1 MDLLDKDY
9 KKLKIQELPDKS
21 FSLPGVEEVMV
32 LDLDGFFDA
41 IRLGQSQRQV
51 SATACNPR
59 SSRSHTVFSMNAEI
73 ELIDG
78 TLIKNRLNLV
88 DLAGSERA
96 DKAMTSG
103 DKKAMKETQNI
114 NLSLTVLGKVINE
127 IASNAKVLSFR
138 ESVLTRIL
146 KGSLTGNNKT
156 FLVCTMS
163 RKDINTN
170 ETWSSLQ
177 FAIRASNVKLKASKN
192 VKLSIEQMEHL
203 ITTLEKE
210 FIA

>member
-1 MDLLDKDY
+1 MDLLDPTY
-9 KKLKIQELPDKS
+9 KKLKIKETKDKNFELVD
-21 FSLPGVEEVMV
+21 VECVNV
-32 LDLDGFFDA
+32 IKLDGFFDA

-59 SSRSHTVFSMNAEI
+59 SSRSHTVFIMNSEI
-73 ELIDG
+73 EMKDG
-78 TLIKNRLNLV
+78 SFIKNRLNLV

-96 DKAMTSG
+96 DKANTSG

-127 IASNAKVLSFR
+127 IADKAKVLSFR

-146 KGSLTGNNKT
+146 KSSLLGNSKT

-163 RKDINTN
+163 RKEINVN
-170 ETWSSLQ
+170 ETWSTLQ
-177 FAIRASNVKLKASKN
+177 FAVRASNIKLKATLN
-192 VKLSIEQMEHL
+192 VKLTVEQ
-203 ITTLEKE
+203 LEKIIE
-210 FIA
+210 KLEIE